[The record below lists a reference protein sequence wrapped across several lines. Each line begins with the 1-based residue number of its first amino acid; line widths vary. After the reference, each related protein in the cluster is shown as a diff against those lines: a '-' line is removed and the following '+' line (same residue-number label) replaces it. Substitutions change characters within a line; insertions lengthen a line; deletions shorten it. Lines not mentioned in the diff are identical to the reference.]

1 MTIVFSGSP
10 VANVELADS
19 FNTWRLTTNKI
30 LSDAASLTSN
40 NSMAGSL
47 SVTGAVSLANT
58 LSVTGL
64 TTLSTLNVTG
74 TATLPT
80 MSSANVA
87 NTLSVTGAAT
97 LSNTI
102 SVTGS
107 ATFGNTVTIPT
118 LVITRGTSQKVKVVG
133 SVSSD
138 TNLDLDEANIFDVTL
153 GANNIALSFT
163 NPPVSGFAAGVTLI
177 LRQDA
182 VGTRFATFTNAVYT
196 DGIAP
201 LLTTNANA
209 IDVLSFFTVD
219 GGTSYFGSQTMAG
232 VS

>member
-30 LSDAASLTSN
+30 LGDAASLTAN
-40 NSMAGSL
+40 NTFA
-47 SVTGAVSLANT
+47 
-58 LSVTGL
+58 
-64 TTLSTLNVTG
+64 
-74 TATLPT
+74 
-80 MSSANVA
+80 
-87 NTLSVTGAAT
+87 
-97 LSNTI
+97 
-102 SVTGS
+102 GS
-107 ATFGNTVTIPT
+107 ATFANTVAITT
-118 LVITRGTSQKVKVVG
+118 LSITRGTSQKVKVVG
-133 SVSSD
+133 SVSVN

-153 GANNIALSFT
+153 GANNLALTFT
-163 NPPVSGFAAGVTLI
+163 NPPAAGFAAGVTLI

-196 DGIAP
+196 DGIEP

-209 IDVLSFFTVD
+209 IDVLSFFTTD

>member
-30 LSDAASLTSN
+30 LSDAASLTAN
-40 NSMAGSL
+40 NTLAGTL

-87 NTLSVTGAAT
+87 GTLSVTGAAT

-118 LVITRGTSQKVKVVG
+118 LVITRGTSQKVKVIG
-133 SVSSD
+133 SVTSN
-138 TNLDLDEANIFDVTL
+138 TNIDLDEANIFDLTL
-153 GANNIALSFT
+153 GANNIVLTFT
-163 NPPVSGFAAGVTLI
+163 NPPSSGFAAGATII

-182 VGTRFATFTNAVYT
+182 TGSRFTTFTNAVYT

-201 LLTTNANA
+201 VLTTNANA
-209 IDVLSFFTVD
+209 IDMLSFFTTD
-219 GGTSYFGSQTMAG
+219 GGTSYFGSQTMAA